1 MPAVSSSSRRGNVSL
16 AVSLEAQDP
25 TLNRACPRRKDD
37 RNRADHGAPR
47 TLGPPAGGAT
57 SASARSATRRCS
69 SCSKTSSAA
78 TGASPPSTPP
88 AARLPRPAPA
98 RTLPGGAGGGAGR
111 RRHAAGDRAYGAGR
125 FRRAGPRGGVRPHRS
140 RLDRTGR
147 RSARVPRRRTARGAA
162 LSTALH
168 WLSPAELAGF
178 YAQAGELLAPGGVLL
193 NADHMRYDR
202 RWPGLAEL
210 SRKHRERV
218 LQASVASGADS
229 WEDWWQRAAQIPGW
243 PAEGAARRPFRAA
256 PAQARQRR
264 RTARSISISPPC
276 ARRASP
282 RPPRSGSSWTT
293 TSSSPAS
300 PRPDTPSPGRGNTS
314 NGTRAIRRT
323 LTQINAGSASLAR
336 IHNILLFSKSK
347 HIMLWRS

>member
-1 MPAVSSSSRRGNVSL
+1 MTATEQIMALLERWDRQRGL
-16 AVSLEAQDP
+16 
-25 TLNRACPRRKDD
+25 
-37 RNRADHGAPR
+37 H
-47 TLGPPAGGAT
+47 PPARGALRGDVPV
-57 SASARSATRRCS
+57 AR
-69 SCSKTSSAA
+69 TSSAA

-88 AARLPRPAPA
+88 APGPRPAPA

-125 FRRAGPRGGVRPHRS
+125 FRRAGPRGGRPHRS

-162 LSTALH
+162 LFHRVALAVARRTRRV
-168 WLSPAELAGF
+168 LRPGRRAARPRRRAAERRPHALRPTLAGTRGIVP
-178 YAQAGELLAPGGVLL
+178 APRAGPPGVRGQRRGQLGRLVATRR
-193 NADHMRYDR
+193 AD
-202 RWPGLAEL
+202 PPAG
-210 SRKHRERV
+210 
-218 LQASVASGADS
+218 
-229 WEDWWQRAAQIPGW
+229 

-300 PRPDTPSPGRGNTS
+300 PRPDTPSPGHGEYLQWNPGNPPDVDADQRRLGVTS
-314 NGTRAIRRT
+314 PESTTSCCFA
-323 LTQINAGSASLAR
+323 
-336 IHNILLFSKSK
+336 KSK
-347 HIMLWRS
+347 HIMLWKLK